1 MREFWKPTTEEV
13 DEEREMLVDEYE
25 EDLDF
30 LKYSLSDRQK
40 VSSEKNLDTE
50 WAEQLK
56 TAKIQD
62 LRSSANLSPKQSLE
76 YTFDSEQMVSNAVC
90 TSVLY
95 PDGRDLYSSRQIPDL
110 NSVISLSY
118 VLITSWGLS
127 TSNGH
132 QSIFLY
138 VLVGSLL
145 LHSDCRFAWVR
156 YVVWLM
162 YL

>member
-40 VSSEKNLDTE
+40 ASSEKNLDTE

-56 TAKIQD
+56 TTKIQD

>member
-40 VSSEKNLDTE
+40 ASSEKNLDTE

-56 TAKIQD
+56 TTKIQD

-118 VLITSWGLS
+118 VLITS
-127 TSNGH
+127 
-132 QSIFLY
+132 
-138 VLVGSLL
+138 
-145 LHSDCRFAWVR
+145 
-156 YVVWLM
+156 
-162 YL
+162 

>member
-13 DEEREMLVDEYE
+13 DEEREMLLDEYE

-40 VSSEKNLDTE
+40 ASSEENLDTE

-56 TAKIQD
+56 TTKIQD

-118 VLITSWGLS
+118 VLITS
-127 TSNGH
+127 
-132 QSIFLY
+132 
-138 VLVGSLL
+138 
-145 LHSDCRFAWVR
+145 
-156 YVVWLM
+156 
-162 YL
+162 